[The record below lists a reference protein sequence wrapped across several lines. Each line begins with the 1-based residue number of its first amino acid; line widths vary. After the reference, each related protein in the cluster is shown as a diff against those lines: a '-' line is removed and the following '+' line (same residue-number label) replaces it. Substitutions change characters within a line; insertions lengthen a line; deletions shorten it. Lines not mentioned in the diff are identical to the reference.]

1 MARSSCY
8 MVLDEIEIVSLAW
21 WLVDLTS
28 IILTLVSW
36 MFIHRVLSYAPLVWS
51 ILCIS
56 KSVCTLK
63 PGIPL
68 GHLHILYY
76 HIQSRASWPRPCMR
90 RLENRISCWSYH
102 TDLEQRTDYTETAY
116 PSLLVLQCTLIV
128 WDIFLAS
135 CELWPHSRRSGWPE
149 SWGWLRLWLKQWS
162 QSHSVSETA
171 YWGLIVLHTGCQC
184 ILYYTDRIA

>member
-8 MVLDEIEIVSLAW
+8 MVLDEIENC
-21 WLVDLTS
+21 S
-28 IILTLVSW
+28 IGLMARRLDIHHSDVGFMNVHTQGTFIL
-36 MFIHRVLSYAPLVWS
+36 PLVWS

-171 YWGLIVLHTGCQC
+171 YWGLIVLHTGCLC